1 MDNIKISLLQ
11 IKIQESSKFKY
22 HYLCKIL
29 IKKKKKN
36 SFSRYS
42 FIYKIYP
49 SSFELISI
57 LKTVFAQNW
66 TYSLDRQFRITLRSL
81 NLLIYTLNGQ
91 SSILFSEPF
100 RIVNSGTR
108 SGLQTLYRFSTPDK
122 KLYGTFIPCNKPD
135 LVSSVH
141 KNIGFLSVV
150 VQFFFFASFSSLI
163 ETPVKTHRSINPP
176 LNSVLRHLLEI
187 IIIALHSIDQLV
199 TCNTSSTSLV
209 TFVLRF

>member
-1 MDNIKISLLQ
+1 MNWTFNIIRNRNNLINLDQLFYFISSLFFLFSNNFMDNIKISLLQ

-29 IKKKKKN
+29 IKKKKK
-36 SFSRYS
+36 FFFPLFVYLQDIFVIFR
-42 FIYKIYP
+42 
-49 SSFELISI
+49 ISI
-57 LKTVFAQNW
+57 LKTVFARNW

-135 LVSSVH
+135 LVSS
-141 KNIGFLSVV
+141 
-150 VQFFFFASFSSLI
+150 SS
-163 ETPVKTHRSINPP
+163 
-176 LNSVLRHLLEI
+176 
-187 IIIALHSIDQLV
+187 
-199 TCNTSSTSLV
+199 
-209 TFVLRF
+209 

>member
-1 MDNIKISLLQ
+1 MNWTFNIIRNRSNLINLDQLFYFISSLFFLFSNNFMDNIKISLLQ

-57 LKTVFAQNW
+57 LKTVFARNW

-135 LVSSVH
+135 LVSS
-141 KNIGFLSVV
+141 
-150 VQFFFFASFSSLI
+150 SS
-163 ETPVKTHRSINPP
+163 
-176 LNSVLRHLLEI
+176 
-187 IIIALHSIDQLV
+187 
-199 TCNTSSTSLV
+199 
-209 TFVLRF
+209 

>member
-1 MDNIKISLLQ
+1 MNWTFNIIRNRSNLINLDQLFYFISSLFFLFSNNFMDNIKISLLQ

-29 IKKKKKN
+29 IKKKKN

-49 SSFELISI
+49 LSFELISI
-57 LKTVFAQNW
+57 LKTVFARNW

-135 LVSSVH
+135 LVSS
-141 KNIGFLSVV
+141 
-150 VQFFFFASFSSLI
+150 SS
-163 ETPVKTHRSINPP
+163 
-176 LNSVLRHLLEI
+176 
-187 IIIALHSIDQLV
+187 
-199 TCNTSSTSLV
+199 
-209 TFVLRF
+209 

>member
-1 MDNIKISLLQ
+1 MNWTFNIIRNRSNLINLDQLFYFISSLFFLFSNNFMDNIKISLLQ

-29 IKKKKKN
+29 IKKKKN

-135 LVSSVH
+135 LIQFIKISASFLLSS
-141 KNIGFLSVV
+141 S
-150 VQFFFFASFSSLI
+150 FFFLRAFPLSLRPLLKR
-163 ETPVKTHRSINPP
+163 TDQSI
-176 LNSVLRHLLEI
+176 
-187 IIIALHSIDQLV
+187 LH
-199 TCNTSSTSLV
+199 
-209 TFVLRF
+209 